1 MAAVILSPVI
11 EELFLAE
18 KGAGTWLNEQR
29 VRVSG
34 RTALD
39 QMVFATEFPSG
50 NKGDLPTHLKDIAR
64 IAPSVGGVRSLGA
77 IGLDLAY
84 TAAGRYDGIWAREL
98 KHWEMAAG
106 LLLVQEAGGLCQAI
120 VEHEDPMQ
128 TGTIIAANGEGHA
141 KFSKLVRDK

>member
-1 MAAVILSPVI
+1 MPNFDKSAAFDLAKEKLIKSGCSDDNTFGII
-11 EELFLAE
+11 E
-18 KGAGTWLNEQR
+18 G
-29 VRVSG
+29 
-34 RTALD
+34 
-39 QMVFATEFPSG
+39 
-50 NKGDLPTHLKDIAR
+50 I
-64 IAPSVGGVRSLGA
+64 
-77 IGLDLAY
+77 LDLAY

-141 KFSKLVRDK
+141 KFSRLVRDK

>member
-1 MAAVILSPVI
+1 MRPSL
-11 EELFLAE
+11 
-18 KGAGTWLNEQR
+18 
-29 VRVSG
+29 
-34 RTALD
+34 
-39 QMVFATEFPSG
+39 PSG
-50 NKGDLPTHLKDIAR
+50 NRGDLPTHLKDIAR